1 MSAPS
6 APPDAATAHVPP
18 RWRPETVR
26 RYVLGC
32 DLGQSVDPTAL
43 AVIERET
50 LWSPTAATVERRP
63 RRPVYSVRH
72 LERLPLGLTYPE
84 QAAHVARL
92 LATPPLAGNTEL
104 AVDGTGVGKPVLD
117 LLRHAGLRPVGITIT
132 AGERVTREAGDYRVP
147 KLALMSHVQALLHA
161 GELRIARAMP
171 EAATLVEELRDFR
184 VSFNATGYASF
195 GARTG
200 RHDDLVLAVA
210 VAVWLASQ
218 TTAWQV
224 VTLRGL

>member
-1 MSAPS
+1 MSAHP
-6 APPDAATAHVPP
+6 APPDAATAYVPP

-32 DLGQSVDPTAL
+32 DLGQLADATAL

-50 LWSPTAATVERRP
+50 VWSPTAATVERRP
-63 RRPVYSVRH
+63 RRPVYNVRH
-72 LERLPLGLTYPE
+72 LERLPLGVTYPA

-104 AVDGTGVGKPVLD
+104 AVDSTGVGIPVLD

-132 AGERVTREAGDYRVP
+132 AGERVTREGGDYRVP
-147 KLALMSHVQALLHA
+147 KLELVSRVQALLHA

-171 EAATLVEELRDFR
+171 EATALTDELRDFR
-184 VSFNATGYASF
+184 VTFNAVGYASF

-210 VAVWLASQ
+210 IAVWLASRA
-218 TTAWQV
+218 TGRQV
-224 VTLRGL
+224 VRLHGI